1 MAFVPDTIDATDWA
15 SLQPL
20 YEDLVQRSVDTVDS
34 LEKLILDESE
44 LREWVSEA
52 GSRLYVAMTCS
63 TDDEVKKAAYLD
75 FVENTE
81 PKLSEVGD
89 QLNRHIMS
97 SPVIEKLDRETYG
110 VMIRDIEAD
119 IRIFREENIP
129 LSTELTKLGQK
140 YEEISGSMTVEFQG
154 EERTMQQMGK
164 FLQVTD
170 RDTRE
175 EAFRAVWSRRLK
187 DSEVI
192 EDLYDQML
200 AIRHQIALN
209 AGFDNYRDYAFV
221 AKHRFDYTPKDCEDF
236 HRAAEEVCVPLSR
249 TLDMQRKELLAV
261 DPLRPWDLG
270 VDVHGRDPLRPFEEV
285 DEMVAG
291 TSRMFHRIS
300 DELGTMFDSLRD
312 GHSLDL
318 DSRKGKAPGGYQI
331 SFDRI
336 RRPFIFMNATGLQ
349 RDLETMVH
357 EAGHAFHAMYSSK
370 QDLIDNRNP
379 PIEFAEVASMSM
391 ELLVHPHL
399 DEFYSQGDAD
409 RARRVHLEGIVGL
422 LPWIAT
428 IDAFQHWTHTHP
440 GHSREERADAWRDL
454 RSRFGAHVDWT
465 GMEELR
471 DIGWHRQLHLF
482 TYPFYYI
489 EYGIA
494 QLGALQ
500 IWLQSMKSLD
510 GALENYARAMKLGG
524 KLPLP
529 SLFEAA
535 ELTFSFGPETVK
547 ELIDA
552 VQTRLVDL
560 PA

>member
-1 MAFVPDTIDATDWA
+1 MTFVPDTLDATNWE

-20 YEDLVQRSVDTVDS
+20 YEDLVQRSVDTVTG
-34 LEKLILDESE
+34 LEELIRDESE

-63 TDDEVKKAAYLD
+63 TDDEVKKEAYLD

-81 PKLSEVGD
+81 PKLSEIGD
-89 QLNRHIMS
+89 RLNRRIMS
-97 SPVIEKLDRETYG
+97 SPVINELDSGTYG

-119 IRIFREENIP
+119 IRIFREENIS
-129 LSTELTKLGQK
+129 LYTELTKLGQK
-140 YEEISGSMTVEFQG
+140 YEEISGSMTVQFQG

-164 FLQVTD
+164 FLQVTN

-175 EAFRAVWSRRLK
+175 EAYRAVWARRLK
-187 DSEVI
+187 DSEII
-192 EDLYDQML
+192 ENLYDQML

-209 AGFDNYRDYAFV
+209 AGFENYRDYAFV
-221 AKHRFDYTPKDCEDF
+221 AKHRFDYTPTDCEDF
-236 HRAAEEVCVPLSR
+236 HRAAEEICVPLSR
-249 TLDMQRKELLAV
+249 TLDAQRKELLAV
-261 DPLRPWDLG
+261 NSLRPWDLG

-285 DEMVAG
+285 NQMVAG

-300 DELGTMFDSLRD
+300 NELGTMFDSLRD
-312 GHSLDL
+312 GESLDL

-370 QDLIDNRNP
+370 QDLIDNRSP

-399 DEFYSQGDAD
+399 DEFYSQDDAD
-409 RARRVHLEGIVGL
+409 RARRVHLEGVVGL

-440 GHSREERADAWRDL
+440 SHSREERAEAWRDL
-454 RSRFGAHVDWT
+454 RKRFGANVDWS
-465 GMEELR
+465 GMEEMR

-500 IWLQSMKSLD
+500 IWLQSLDSLD
-510 GALENYARAMKLGG
+510 SALQNYARAMELGG

-529 SLFEAA
+529 ALFEAA

-552 VQTRLVDL
+552 VQTRLADL